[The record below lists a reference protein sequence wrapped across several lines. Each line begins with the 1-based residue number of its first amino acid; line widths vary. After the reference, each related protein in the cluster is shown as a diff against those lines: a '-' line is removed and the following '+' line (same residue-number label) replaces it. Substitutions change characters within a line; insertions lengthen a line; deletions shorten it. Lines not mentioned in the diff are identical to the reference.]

1 LSAAQLHKVYHV
13 ALGFEDSFLI
23 TWLDKKG
30 QDRIDSHGLPPEL
43 LEFIY
48 ARNVQNAYVREISRI
63 RCSLGPYN
71 ESFFAHDG
79 SAYRWMNL
87 PATLLSALQ
96 ARIKDGN
103 WIDSPRLVSLGAN
116 NNFVLITKKHA
127 AFWDL
132 EHYKTIANLL
142 QYSTTQERGISE
154 IHSVILHAH
163 RFGSFVTQSRNG
175 TLIHEN
181 LPPHSLP
188 GIQAMCA
195 PMLQDSKALEQR
207 LLARRDSATRDIKD
221 TMSKRPSD
229 PIPTRPSNL
238 QQRAQLRRDWGEH
251 KSHFAAQTKG
261 AKISLSLSVSISGIA
276 KLMR

>member
-23 TWLDKKG
+23 TWLDKNG
-30 QDRIDSHGLPPEL
+30 QDRINSHDLPLEL
-43 LEFIY
+43 VEFLY
-48 ARNVQNAYVREISRI
+48 ARNGRNTHVRDIPQI

-71 ESFFAHDG
+71 SSFFAHDG

-96 ARIKDGN
+96 VRIKDGN

-127 AFWDL
+127 AIWDL
-132 EHYKTIANLL
+132 ENYKTIANLL
-142 QYSTTQERGISE
+142 QFSTTQERGISE
-154 IHSVILHAH
+154 IHSVVLHAH

-181 LPPHSLP
+181 LPQHCLP
-188 GIQAMCA
+188 GMQAMCA
-195 PMLQDSKALEQR
+195 PILQDSKALEQK
-207 LLARRDSATRDIKD
+207 LLARRDSAGRDIKD
-221 TMSKRPSD
+221 TIPKRPSNLT
-229 PIPTRPSNL
+229 PTRSSNL

-251 KSHFAAQTKG
+251 KSHFSAQTKG

>member
-1 LSAAQLHKVYHV
+1 MLLSAAQLHKVYHV

-23 TWLDKKG
+23 TWLDKDG
-30 QDRIDSHGLPPEL
+30 QDRIDSHGLPSEL
-43 LEFIY
+43 LEFLY
-48 ARNVQNAYVREISRI
+48 ARSAQNTYTRDIPYI

-71 ESFFAHDG
+71 ASFFAHDG

-96 ARIKDGN
+96 VRIKDGN
-103 WIDSPRLVSLGAN
+103 WIDSPRLVALGAN
-116 NNFVLITKKHA
+116 NNFVLITKNHA
-127 AFWDL
+127 AIWDL
-132 EHYKTIANLL
+132 EHYKTIAKLL
-142 QYSTTQERGISE
+142 QFSTTQERGISE
-154 IHSVILHAH
+154 IHSIYLHAH

-181 LPPHSLP
+181 LPQHSLP
-188 GIQAMCA
+188 GMEAMCA
-195 PMLQDSKALEQR
+195 PILQDSKALEQK
-207 LLARRDSATRDIKD
+207 LLARKDSATRDI
-221 TMSKRPSD
+221 RD
-229 PIPTRPSNL
+229 PVPRRPSNL

-251 KSHFAAQTKG
+251 KSHFTAQTKG